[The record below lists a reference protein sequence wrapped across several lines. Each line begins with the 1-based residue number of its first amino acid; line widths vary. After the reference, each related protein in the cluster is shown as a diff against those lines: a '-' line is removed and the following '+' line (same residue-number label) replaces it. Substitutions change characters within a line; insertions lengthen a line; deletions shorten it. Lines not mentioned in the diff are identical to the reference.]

1 LLSEGVAMTEPGRA
15 DHGGSLRER
24 KKRQTRQAITD
35 AAMRLFFQH
44 GFERVTISQI
54 ASAANVAEKTIYN
67 YFPAKADLVF
77 DERDEIIQDML
88 RALRQRPPG
97 EPALAAIRGYFA
109 SIPERV
115 AGRRPPE
122 PDPAFR
128 ELVLGSATL
137 RSYQREVFARFEQ
150 ALAAE
155 LAQQTGVPAGTVEPF
170 ITAAAIV
177 SVFRAN
183 HEGRTHDTE
192 APGRRTRDA
201 LDLLARGLGDYAPAP
216 GVVKG
221 PRDQR

>member
-1 LLSEGVAMTEPGRA
+1 VEVAVMTEPGRA
-15 DHGGSLRER
+15 DLGASLRER

-44 GFERVTISQI
+44 GFDRVTISQI

-77 DERDEIIQDML
+77 DERDEIIGDML

-97 EPALAAIRGYFA
+97 EPALAAMRGYFA

-115 AGRRPPE
+115 ANRRPPE
-122 PDPAFR
+122 PDAAFR
-128 ELVLGSATL
+128 QLVQGSATL
-137 RSYQREVFARFEQ
+137 RSHQREVFARFEQ

-155 LAQQTGVPAGTVEPF
+155 LTQETGVAAGTVEPF
-170 ITAAAIV
+170 IAAAAIV
-177 SVFRAN
+177 SVFRVN
-183 HEGRTHDTE
+183 HEGRAHDTE
-192 APGRRTRDA
+192 ACGQRARDA

-216 GVVKG
+216 GAVNE
-221 PRDQR
+221 PRDQC